1 MKTGTDKIVIGFFA
15 ALLSAVL
22 IVSCRPMEPPSVA
35 KNKINKK
42 VVEETGRHSVEPVS
56 GVQLS
61 PVHFETGSD
70 LLSNSEDSVLASN
83 AMWLNKNPKAVLV
96 LEGHCDERGGD
107 RFNMQLGD
115 RRARRVKSDMI
126 AKGIDAGRLI
136 MVVSY
141 GARKPLDPRH
151 TPEAWN
157 VNRRVEFI
165 VR

>member
-1 MKTGTDKIVIGFFA
+1 MRIGTDKIVIGFIIS
-15 ALLSAVL
+15 LSSVVF
-22 IVSCRPMEPPSVA
+22 IVSCQPMDPPSVA
-35 KNKINKK
+35 KHKIDKR
-42 VVEETGRHSVEPVS
+42 VVEEISRSSTAPVS
-56 GVQLS
+56 DVRLS

-70 LLSNSEDSVLASN
+70 LLSNVEDPVLVSN
-83 AMWLNKNPKAVLV
+83 VLWLNKNPKAVLV

-107 RFNMQLGD
+107 RLNMQLGD

-126 AKGIDAGRLI
+126 AQGIDSDRLI

-151 TPEAWN
+151 TPDAWN